1 MNERKGADMKQAFLA
16 ARVFNG
22 TSEDYRTNVAL
33 LVEDARIVALVPQ
46 DQVPAGYGMVD
57 LGALTLFPGLID
69 CHVHL
74 VWNGSADPN
83 TLLLRES
90 QEKTV
95 VRALLHAFEEL
106 MHGVTTVRDVGG
118 LYQVTLAVRDAV
130 REQLFIGPR
139 ILAAGMPIQ
148 MTGGHAR
155 NLGLEVDGPYEA
167 RKGVRTMLRAGVDL
181 IKLMASGGVYTEGEE
196 PGSPQ
201 LTIEEMQA
209 AVEEAHKAGRKV
221 AAHAEGLQGILN
233 ALAARVDTIEH
244 GNFLDE
250 EAAQL
255 MLAGGQ
261 ILVPTLSPFYR
272 MAQLG
277 TEGGIPEYAARKA
290 RQVVSA
296 SFHAVELAKA
306 HGIPI
311 AAGTDDGSP
320 MLPHGV
326 LVYELE
332 LLVRA
337 GLAPREALHAA
348 TMVAGQACGLADQV
362 GTLEQGKSADFIG
375 IRGDALH
382 NISTLRDIDTV
393 VAQGRIVK
401 QHGTPLLQ
409 HGSIADV
416 QL

>member
-1 MNERKGADMKQAFLA
+1 MKQAFLTSKL
-16 ARVFNG
+16 FDG
-22 TSEDYRTNVAL
+22 TIANYRDNTAL
-33 LVEDARIVALVPQ
+33 LIEEQQIIGLVPHSE
-46 DQVPAGYGMVD
+46 VPSEYEKLD
-57 LGALTLFPGLID
+57 LGSLTILPGLID

-74 VWNGSADPN
+74 VWNGSHDPN
-83 TLLLRES
+83 AIMQRES
-90 QEKTV
+90 DEKTA
-95 VRALLHAFEEL
+95 VRALVHAFEEL
-106 MHGVTTVRDVGG
+106 MHGIITVRDVGG
-118 LYQVTLAVRDAV
+118 LYKVVLAVRDAI
-130 REQLFIGPR
+130 REGVFTGPR

-181 IKLMASGGVYTEGEE
+181 IKLMATGGVYTEGEE

-201 LTIEEMQA
+201 LTVEEMQA

-233 ALAARVDTIEH
+233 AVEAGVDTIEH

-250 EAAQL
+250 EAAQR
-255 MLAGGQ
+255 MIAGGQ

-290 RQVVSA
+290 KQVVSA
-296 SFHAVELAKA
+296 SFHAVELAQA
-306 HGIPI
+306 FGIPI

-337 GLAPREALHAA
+337 GLSPQQALNAA
-348 TMVAGQACGLADQV
+348 TTIAAQACGLADQV
-362 GTLEQGKSADFIG
+362 GTLEPGKSADFIG
-375 IRGDALH
+375 VSGDPLAD
-382 NISTLRDIDTV
+382 ISSLRNIDTV
-393 VAQGRIVK
+393 VIEGRLVK
-401 QHGTPLLQ
+401 RNGTPLLGY
-409 HGSIADV
+409 GSISEV
-416 QL
+416 RP

>member
-1 MNERKGADMKQAFLA
+1 MSEVPDMKQAFLA
-16 ARVFNG
+16 SRIFDG
-22 TSEDYRTNVAL
+22 TTRDYRTNTAL
-33 LVEDARIVALVPQ
+33 LIEGLQIVALVPQ
-46 DQVPAGYGMVD
+46 SQVPSEYQAVD
-57 LGALTLFPGLID
+57 LGSLSILPGLID

-74 VWNGSADPN
+74 VWNGSHDPN
-83 TLLLRES
+83 ALLQRES
-90 QEKTV
+90 NEKTA
-95 VRALLHAFEEL
+95 VRALLHAFQEL

-118 LYQVTLAVRDAV
+118 LYHVTLAVRDAT

-155 NLGLEVDGPYEA
+155 NLGLEVDGPHEA

-181 IKLMASGGVYTEGEE
+181 IKLMATGGVYTEGEE

-201 LTIEEMQA
+201 LTVEEMRA

-233 ALAARVDTIEH
+233 ALEAGVDTIEH

-250 EAAQL
+250 GAVQR
-255 MLAGGQ
+255 MVAGGQ
-261 ILVPTLSPFYR
+261 ILVPTISPFYR

-290 RQVVSA
+290 RQVVA
-296 SFHAVELAKA
+296 GSFHAVELAKA
-306 HGIPI
+306 GGVPI

-320 MLPHGV
+320 KLPHGV

-337 GLAPREALHAA
+337 GLSAGEALSSATTVAA
-348 TMVAGQACGLADQV
+348 QACGLANQV
-362 GTLEQGKSADFIG
+362 GTLEAGKSADFIG
-375 IRGDALH
+375 IWGDPL
-382 NISTLRDIDTV
+382 NDISTLRNIDTV
-393 VAQGRIVK
+393 VIGGRLVK
-401 QHGTPLLQ
+401 HHGTPLLQ
-409 HGSIADV
+409 HGSISEV
-416 QL
+416 RL

>member
-1 MNERKGADMKQAFLA
+1 MRNWLHVEASRSSIAGSPENANNSSHYPLMYSHTISHERIVLHAWEDTAMKQAFLA
-16 ARVFNG
+16 PRVWDG
-22 TSEDYRTNVAL
+22 TSADYRSNVAL
-33 LVEDARIVALVPQ
+33 LVEDTSIAGLVPQ
-46 DQVPAGYGMVD
+46 HQVPAEYEVVHLD
-57 LGALTLFPGLID
+57 PLTLLPGLID

-83 TLLLRES
+83 ALLLRES
-90 QEKTV
+90 QEKTA

-118 LYQVTLAVRDAV
+118 LHRVTLAVRDAI

-155 NLGLEVDGPYEA
+155 NLGLEVDGPHEA

-201 LTIEEMQA
+201 LTVEEMQA

-221 AAHAEGLQGILN
+221 AAHAQGLQGILN
-233 ALAARVDTIEH
+233 ALAAGVDTIEH

-250 EAAQL
+250 EAVQG

-277 TEGGIPEYAARKA
+277 KEGGIPEYAARKA
-290 RQVVSA
+290 RQVIAA
-296 SFHAVELAKA
+296 SFHAVELARA
-306 HGIPI
+306 RGVAI
-311 AAGTDDGSP
+311 A
-320 MLPHGV
+320 
-326 LVYELE
+326 
-332 LLVRA
+332 
-337 GLAPREALHAA
+337 
-348 TMVAGQACGLADQV
+348 V
-362 GTLEQGKSADFIG
+362 GTADG
-375 IRGDALH
+375 LPMRPPG
-382 NISTLRDIDTV
+382 LRV
-393 VAQGRIVK
+393 
-401 QHGTPLLQ
+401 
-409 HGSIADV
+409 S
-416 QL
+416 